1 MIFIYLGMQ
10 IDHEK
15 FKQMFYNQTKDSCGK
30 NGELACY
37 GMYFFLY
44 HKDSLHI
51 IQYTYKLISRK
62 NYNFYLLFQLS
73 ITMALLLFPI
83 KRRKPVNSLEK

>member
-1 MIFIYLGMQ
+1 MKFIYLGMQ

-37 GMYFFLY
+37 GTYFF
-44 HKDSLHI
+44 
-51 IQYTYKLISRK
+51 ISQR
-62 NYNFYLLFQLS
+62 FF
-73 ITMALLLFPI
+73 THHTPI
-83 KRRKPVNSLEK
+83 N

>member
-1 MIFIYLGMQ
+1 MITIYHPSEIRGICLMKFIYLGMQ

-37 GMYFFLY
+37 GMYFL
-44 HKDSLHI
+44 
-51 IQYTYKLISRK
+51 
-62 NYNFYLLFQLS
+62 
-73 ITMALLLFPI
+73 
-83 KRRKPVNSLEK
+83 

>member
-1 MIFIYLGMQ
+1 MKFIYLGMQ

-37 GMYFFLY
+37 GMYFLMNLEMSQIFRDP
-44 HKDSLHI
+44 KI
-51 IQYTYKLISRK
+51 LISYIYSRPQYYQTTIRIVNPDLAVHNGLGLYK
-62 NYNFYLLFQLS
+62 CNF
-73 ITMALLLFPI
+73 P
-83 KRRKPVNSLEK
+83 

>member
-37 GMYFFLY
+37 GTYFLY
-44 HKDSLHI
+44 HKDSLYI
-51 IQYTYKLISRK
+51 ISYST
-62 NYNFYLLFQLS
+62 
-73 ITMALLLFPI
+73 PI
-83 KRRKPVNSLEK
+83 N

>member
-1 MIFIYLGMQ
+1 MKFIYLGMQ

-37 GMYFFLY
+37 GTYFLY
-44 HKDSLHI
+44 HKDSLYI
-51 IQYTYKLISRK
+51 ISYST
-62 NYNFYLLFQLS
+62 
-73 ITMALLLFPI
+73 PI
-83 KRRKPVNSLEK
+83 N

>member
-1 MIFIYLGMQ
+1 MITIYHPSEIRGLCLMKFIYLGMQ

-37 GMYFFLY
+37 GMYFLY

-51 IQYTYKLISRK
+51 IHL
-62 NYNFYLLFQLS
+62 
-73 ITMALLLFPI
+73 
-83 KRRKPVNSLEK
+83 